1 MSWRQKKCYRL
12 YLCNIWHGNKLWRQP
27 AENIQLVAK
36 IKKGTSFFTFTM
48 PTKDIFSEVL
58 HVSKFNVS
66 WVAGNKCLY
75 RGGNILQTVP
85 FHDVFDYLLIS
96 LQIQRVLV
104 TKPFSMST
112 ICIFWCTY
120 TVKNNSRLHKRAS
133 SDIEGIK
140 YPFADSLIPFGNL
153 VKEKHM
159 GLKQYDGS
167 FVTIHQEVLYKHLFG
182 TEFQGHHA
190 LEDVKAKSKF
200 LFRSSLQLHLYL
212 FPKLPIKVAQPT
224 LTQPSQI
231 WTLTDVTLFLSHLI
245 E

>member
-27 AENIQLVAK
+27 AEIIQLVAK
-36 IKKGTSFFTFTM
+36 TKKGTSFFTFTM
-48 PTKDIFSEVL
+48 PTKDIFSDVL
-58 HVSKFNVS
+58 HVNKFNVS

-75 RGGNILQTVP
+75 RGGNILQRGP
-85 FHDVFDYLLIS
+85 FHVVFDYLLIS
-96 LQIQRVLV
+96 GRFKGFLLQNRSQWPQL
-104 TKPFSMST
+104 
-112 ICIFWCTY
+112 CIFWCTY
-120 TVKNNSRLHKRAS
+120 TVKNNSRLHNRAS

-153 VKEKHM
+153 IKEKHV
-159 GLKQYDGS
+159 GLKQYDVS
-167 FVTIHQEVLYKHLFG
+167 FVKIHQEVLYKHLFG

-212 FPKLPIKVAQPT
+212 FPKLPTKVAQPT

-231 WTLTDVTLFLSHLI
+231 WTLTEVTLFLSHLM

>member
-1 MSWRQKKCYRL
+1 MLTSSM
-12 YLCNIWHGNKLWRQP
+12 YLGLQGISVCTVEATFCKQFL
-27 AENIQLVAK
+27 
-36 IKKGTSFFTFTM
+36 FTM
-48 PTKDIFSEVL
+48 SSIIYWFPCRFKGFL
-58 HVSKFNVS
+58 LQNRSKRPQ
-66 WVAGNKCLY
+66 L
-75 RGGNILQTVP
+75 
-85 FHDVFDYLLIS
+85 
-96 LQIQRVLV
+96 
-104 TKPFSMST
+104 
-112 ICIFWCTY
+112 CIFWCTY
-120 TVKNNSRLHKRAS
+120 TVKNNSRLHNRAS

-153 VKEKHM
+153 IKEKHV

-167 FVTIHQEVLYKHLFG
+167 FVKIHQEVLYKHLFG

-212 FPKLPIKVAQPT
+212 FPKLPTKVAQPT

-231 WTLTDVTLFLSHLI
+231 WTLTEVTLFLSHLM